1 MNNATYTWR
10 NIKNLSVCSCSCK
23 KIILLS
29 TLKLKNKLVD
39 GWRTTKWSWNGHKHF
54 VFSDLYVIC
63 NKSSI
68 FTHYSIRFC
77 FINKEYLL
85 WIIQIFALH
94 VYPENSKGRNKTY
107 KNVTFC
113 IEKNPDDPSFLQH
126 HDYTAKWNNFICSL
140 IKSNSLLLFT

>member
-10 NIKNLSVCSCSCK
+10 NIKNLSVCSCSCN
-23 KIILLS
+23 KIIPLS

-63 NKSSI
+63 NKCS
-68 FTHYSIRFC
+68 FFRRYSLRFC
-77 FINKEYLL
+77 SSTKNSCELFKSLRYMYILKIRREGIKRIKTLHS
-85 WIIQIFALH
+85 AL
-94 VYPENSKGRNKTY
+94 
-107 KNVTFC
+107 
-113 IEKNPDDPSFLQH
+113 KNPMTLHF
-126 HDYTAKWNNFICSL
+126 YIAKWNNFFCSL

>member
-1 MNNATYTWR
+1 MHVHHVQRHVHLPDYEKINNATYTWR
-10 NIKNLSVCSCSCK
+10 NIKNLSVCSCSCN

-94 VYPENSKGRNKTY
+94 VYTENSKGRNKTY
-107 KNVTFC
+107 KNITFC
-113 IEKNPDDPSFLQH
+113 FKKPDDPSFLH
-126 HDYTAKWNNFICSL
+126 SKV
-140 IKSNSLLLFT
+140 K